1 MKKAIVFL
9 FVLCLGA
16 VAHAQSAEKRV
27 KVAIPGGKHYLY
39 RLTLTDKKGTPFSVK
54 KPQAFLSQRA
64 IDRRKRQHISVT
76 ESDLPVSP
84 KYVKKIAA
92 TGAGIVGTSKWNNTV
107 VVSVKDTLQ
116 AEELKQLS
124 FVSDV
129 KKI

>member
-84 KYVKKIAA
+84 KYTIFSYGFRLISSLTTVSPPSPESKTPIAR
-92 TGAGIVGTSKWNNTV
+92 
-107 VVSVKDTLQ
+107 
-116 AEELKQLS
+116 LS
-124 FVSDV
+124 AMQSTP
-129 KKI
+129 